1 MKNYIVCW
9 IERRNGEL
17 LDRYR
22 SFLEQ
27 NNPDSKEEAEDFYKS
42 LLEDEEV
49 ITANLSLI
57 ILSTDY

>member
-27 NNPDSKEEAEDFYKS
+27 NNPDSKEEAEEFYND

-57 ILSTDY
+57 ILSTDL

>member
-27 NNPDSKEEAEDFYKS
+27 NNPDSKEEAQEFYNS
-42 LLEDEEV
+42 LLEDYEV

-57 ILSTDY
+57 ILSTDL